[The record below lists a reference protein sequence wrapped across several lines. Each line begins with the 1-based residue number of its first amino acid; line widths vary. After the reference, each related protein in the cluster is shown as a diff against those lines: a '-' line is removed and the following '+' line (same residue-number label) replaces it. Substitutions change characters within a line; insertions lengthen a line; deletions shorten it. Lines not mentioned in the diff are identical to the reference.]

1 MKLLGAVTDGGE
13 TFFAEVTDSF
23 TSAVTIRFLKALQ
36 EEFGD
41 HLHVVL
47 DNAQYF
53 ASQQVQQFIEDSTL
67 KVSYLPKGSPGMNPV
82 EECWHQ
88 FKHRLGNCFFESL
101 DELRPAVWSAL
112 DTITP
117 PQISAYLCP

>member
-47 DNAQYF
+47 DNA
-53 ASQQVQQFIEDSTL
+53 
-67 KVSYLPKGSPGMNPV
+67 
-82 EECWHQ
+82 
-88 FKHRLGNCFFESL
+88 
-101 DELRPAVWSAL
+101 
-112 DTITP
+112 
-117 PQISAYLCP
+117 